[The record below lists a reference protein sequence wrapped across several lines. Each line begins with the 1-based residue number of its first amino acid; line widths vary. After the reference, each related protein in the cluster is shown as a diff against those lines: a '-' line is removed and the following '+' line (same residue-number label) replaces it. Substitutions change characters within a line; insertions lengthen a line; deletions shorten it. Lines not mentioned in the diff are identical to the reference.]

1 MTTTKEIVPLDG
13 RIRGDVSERAA
24 MKHGE
29 LRWNPATLEWYCVRC
44 GRTSDHLAIQA
55 AKIELSQLIA
65 LRQNQM
71 TIPSPNRWSI
81 KFKVTHYR

>member
-55 AKIELSQLIA
+55 AKIELSQFDCTPPEPDG
-65 LRQNQM
+65 N
-71 TIPSPNRWSI
+71 SI
-81 KFKVTHYR
+81 SKPMVN